1 MIRTAPICRELI
13 CSVAIAMALLA
24 NCAPYTRADSPKPV
38 ACIAVMAPTLEGV
51 PGSAT
56 DAANGVRD
64 LIASYLQGPTFKAI
78 ALEAKLPSL
87 AAEEAKQKGCE
98 TLLITSVRRK
108 SSNHNLLKALGQ
120 AAGSSSYS
128 LPYGGSSV
136 GSTIARTGTTAGL
149 QTASSLA
156 QSTKA
161 KDELSLEYRLQTPDG
176 KVEFGPK
183 TERRAAK
190 TDGEDLLTPVVTRA
204 AEAIVTATAPKSSPG
219 SAQAT
224 KQN

>member
-1 MIRTAPICRELI
+1 MSHKAPIRHKLLL
-13 CSVAIAMALLA
+13 AIALTTTVVGV
-24 NCAPYTRADSPKPV
+24 CFRAYSEEPKKTG
-38 ACIAVMAPTLEGV
+38 CIAVMAPGLEGV
-51 PGSAT
+51 PGSAA

-64 LIASYLQGPTFKAI
+64 LITSYLQGPTIKAV
-78 ALEAKLPSL
+78 ALDARLQSL
-87 AAEEAKQKGCE
+87 AAAEAKQKGCGV
-98 TLLITSVRRK
+98 LLLSTVRRK

-136 GSTIARTGTTAGL
+136 GSTVARAGTTASL

-161 KDELSLEYRLQTPDG
+161 KDELSFEYRLQSPDG

-183 TERRAAK
+183 TEKRAAK
-190 TDGEDLLTPVVTRA
+190 TDGEDLLTPVVTHA
-204 AEAIVTATAPKSSPG
+204 AEAIVTRTPSK
-219 SAQAT
+219 
-224 KQN
+224 

>member
-1 MIRTAPICRELI
+1 MSRNAPIHRNLI
-13 CSVAIAMALLA
+13 LAIAVAVALA
-24 NCAPYTRADSPKPV
+24 GNCVQPARAESSNPV
-38 ACIAVMAPTLEGV
+38 GCIAIMAPALEGV
-51 PGSAT
+51 PGSAA

-64 LIASYLQGPTFKAI
+64 LIASYLQGPTIKAV

-87 AAEEAKQKGCE
+87 AAEEARQKGCE
-98 TLLITSVRRK
+98 SLLITSVRRK
-108 SSNHNLLKALGQ
+108 SSNRSFLKALGQ

-136 GSTIARTGTTAGL
+136 GSTVARAGTTAGL

-161 KDELSLEYRLQTPDG
+161 KDELSLDYCLQSLDG
-176 KVEFGPK
+176 KVQFGPK
-183 TERRAAK
+183 TEKRAAK

-204 AEAIVTATAPKSSPG
+204 AEAIVSRTLGK
-219 SAQAT
+219 
-224 KQN
+224 

>member
-1 MIRTAPICRELI
+1 MNGNAPIHHNLI
-13 CSVAIAMALLA
+13 LAIAVTFALVG
-24 NCAPYTRADSPKPV
+24 NCVQPARAESPKPV
-38 ACIAVMAPTLEGV
+38 GCVAIMAPTLEGV
-51 PGSAT
+51 PGSAA

-64 LIASYLQGPTFKAI
+64 LIASYLQGPTIKAV
-78 ALEAKLPSL
+78 AMEAKLPSL

-98 TLLITSVRRK
+98 SLLITSVRRK
-108 SSNHNLLKALGQ
+108 SSNRSLLKALGQ

-136 GSTIARTGTTAGL
+136 GSTVARAGTTAGL

-161 KDELSLEYRLQTPDG
+161 KDELSFEYRLQSPDG
-176 KVEFGPK
+176 KVQFGPK
-183 TERRAAK
+183 TEKRAAK

-204 AEAIVTATAPKSSPG
+204 AEAIVTRTTGK
-219 SAQAT
+219 
-224 KQN
+224 